1 MTNPI
6 IYSASKIWHA
16 KRWQYMRDTLGY
28 NINATWIDIP
38 CGSPSDPTGAKLLT
52 DEEKCDLWVDC
63 SNQTRDCDMLICYA
77 EKNDEQRGA
86 LVEIGGALANDNPV
100 YLIGNCPSFMVA
112 GHSDVAFTKHPLFH
126 RVPTE
131 GNQQQ
136 GYDFITGYEWAVEHY
151 LNNYSPE
158 KVFKETLFL
167 HEGFTSGQ
175 SRIQQEATTD
185 AIKLLRAKE
194 NALY

>member
-1 MTNPI
+1 MDPI
-6 IYSASKIWHA
+6 IYSASKIWQA
-16 KRWQYMRDTLGY
+16 KRWQYMRDVLGY

-38 CGSPSDPTGAKLLT
+38 CGTPENPTGAKMLT
-52 DEEKCDLWVDC
+52 DAEKCELWVAC

-77 EKNDEQRGA
+77 EKDEEQRGA

-131 GNQQQ
+131 GNPEQ
-136 GYDFITGYEWAVEHY
+136 GYDFISGYEWAVAHY
-151 LNNYSPE
+151 LETYEPV
-158 KVFKETLFL
+158 KVFKEMEFL
-167 HEGFTSGQ
+167 HEGFTGGQ
-175 SRIQQEATTD
+175 SRLQQETASN
-185 AIKLLRAKE
+185 AIKSLRAKE
-194 NALY
+194 TALY